1 MKLDVKEKRENPL
14 LHRTEI
20 KAGLAYTGKT
30 PSREDVKKLVAD
42 KLGSEPELTIIKKIE
57 TVFGFER
64 GTVYAYVYKDK
75 EQQKRIE
82 PVKKAKKKKEKPAK
96 EEAKKPEKKEEKPKK
111 VKEPKQKKETAK
123 EEEKQEKPESKK
135 ESKKPEKKEKK

>member
-96 EEAKKPEKKEEKPKK
+96 EEAKKPEKKEEKPKEAEK
-111 VKEPKQKKETAK
+111 GKEEKKPEQKK
-123 EEEKQEKPESKK
+123 P